1 MSAALLVAR
10 LLEPSVDEARVRR
23 MLIDLC
29 DRFVVQVPHG
39 VAPATL
45 TAFLRD
51 EGFKGADDL
60 QSLDASRID
69 VVLASR
75 RGIPITLSIPY
86 LMVGRALGMK
96 TRGINFPGH
105 FLLSADDVLIDPL
118 DATLLRPTDIEQ
130 WLAEAN
136 LAQLGASALATASPD
151 DMAVRMLN
159 NIKAIY
165 AGRGDLVAVL
175 AIIDCQLPLVAETGP
190 LHLERA
196 EVWFHLG
203 DPAAAAAVLDQ
214 ARAELLGTRWEVE
227 IDRRLRRLAGR
238 PRTTLH

>member
-1 MSAALLVAR
+1 VAR
-10 LLEPSVDEARVRR
+10 LLEPSVDEVRVRS
-23 MLIDLC
+23 MLVDLC
-29 DRFVVQVPHG
+29 DRLVVQVPDG
-39 VAPATL
+39 VDPTTL
-45 TAFLRD
+45 VAFLRD

-69 VVLASR
+69 LVLANR
-75 RGIPITLSIPY
+75 RGIPISLSIPY

-105 FLLSADDVLIDPL
+105 FLLTADDVLIDPL
-118 DATLLRPTDIEQ
+118 DATLLRPTDVERR
-130 WLAEAN
+130 LAEAN
-136 LAQLGASALATASPD
+136 LTQRGASALAPASPD
-151 DMAVRMLN
+151 DIAVRMLN

-175 AIIDCQLPLVAETGP
+175 ATIDSQLPLVADTGP
-190 LHLERA
+190 LYLERA

-203 DPAAAAAVLDQ
+203 DPAAAAAVLEQ
-214 ARAELLGTRWEVE
+214 ARAELVGTRWEVE